1 MSRAEIIDW
10 ILAIALLVMM
20 IAIPRILA
28 ALAVFWGL
36 S

>member
-1 MSRAEIIDW
+1 MSRAGVIDW
-10 ILAIALLVMM
+10 ILAIAFVVMM